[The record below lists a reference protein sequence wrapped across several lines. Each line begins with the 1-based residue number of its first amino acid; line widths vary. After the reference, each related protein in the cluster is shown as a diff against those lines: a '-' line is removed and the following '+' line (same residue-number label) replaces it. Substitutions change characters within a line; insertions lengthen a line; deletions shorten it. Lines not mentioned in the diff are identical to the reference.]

1 MINFDWFDKLDVH
14 QKYLQKKCK
23 TEDIFLVWWCVR
35 DIILDTEKTIK
46 DIDFTMAWLPVEIY
60 NKIDKK
66 DIAHFIT
73 EKFGTITLIPKW
85 HKVQYELTPLRT
97 ENSYS
102 DNRHP
107 EEIQRQDDL
116 ILDSNRRDFTINSLY
131 YFSSNLDKKHF
142 VLSDKLSKKQ
152 IINIT
157 DIQKS
162 LEKYWILFYQDQN
175 LLLIQDHKYIQKLF
189 DKWHFNPDFA
199 VYLLDMLKE
208 VFVSTKKSK
217 DSTIRIV
224 IDPHKGI
231 QDIIR
236 RNIKC
241 VLDPDNRF
249 TEDALRTIRALRFV
263 SVLNQKLKE
272 SSPKVERSKSKIITT
287 DNKIK
292 LFDIESNTRTSLKK
306 HVDLVRNVAKER
318 IKDEMMKV
326 FSFGDPFVF
335 ISLLDEV
342 QLLEYIFPAL
352 YKTKNVEQPVRY
364 HPFDTYVHTIL
375 TLYELQKINK
385 DYLVRFSMLY
395 HDVWKVGQYQSY
407 KNGISREEIREIL
420 SWPLNHRNSGPD
432 IAKEDFTNLW
442 FSKNEIKDISR
453 YIANHHVPG
462 EILDAKDDNRI
473 KKIRKLYSEAGFEK
487 VNNLLDIT
495 IADRLGQYNP
505 MQNSWDITDIEG
517 LRILLKQL
525 KKEEWQFTSKDLK
538 VDGKMLMNYFKIP
551 AGPKV
556 GEMLKQA
563 LERVM
568 NDIKTRNNKEEILK
582 YLKWYINK

>member
-1 MINFDWFDKLDVH
+1 M
-14 QKYLQKKCK
+14 
-23 TEDIFLVWWCVR
+23 VWWCVR

-131 YFSSNLDKKHF
+131 YFSSNLDRKHF

-152 IINIT
+152 ITNIT

-420 SWPLNHRNSGPD
+420 S
-432 IAKEDFTNLW
+432 
-442 FSKNEIKDISR
+442 
-453 YIANHHVPG
+453 
-462 EILDAKDDNRI
+462 
-473 KKIRKLYSEAGFEK
+473 
-487 VNNLLDIT
+487 
-495 IADRLGQYNP
+495 
-505 MQNSWDITDIEG
+505 
-517 LRILLKQL
+517 
-525 KKEEWQFTSKDLK
+525 
-538 VDGKMLMNYFKIP
+538 
-551 AGPKV
+551 
-556 GEMLKQA
+556 
-563 LERVM
+563 
-568 NDIKTRNNKEEILK
+568 
-582 YLKWYINK
+582 